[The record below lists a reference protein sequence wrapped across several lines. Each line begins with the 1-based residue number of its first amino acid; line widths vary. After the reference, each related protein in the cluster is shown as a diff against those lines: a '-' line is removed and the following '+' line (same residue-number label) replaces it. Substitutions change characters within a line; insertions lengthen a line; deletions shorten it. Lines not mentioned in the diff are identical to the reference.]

1 MHQYASL
8 DGRQSVSTPSDGIR
22 ADPFERVGSPLP
34 VPKDAPASKGSPTL
48 VASPTLAASARS
60 RTPVNGDSLYA
71 KAFGNPQLRLSI
83 HTNDGAVLG
92 EAKLRRRTQGRI
104 IKLRGDL
111 QLLAGRPE
119 EALASYAEAMTSSK
133 LVSDDVWHA
142 AALEA
147 SIGAQILLV
156 WLPTVV
162 GMVAQQSAG
171 PSPVDLS
178 TLGAQPAADTF
189 ARDLAAARES
199 PAKFAQALQLYARL
213 PVPVAGTDAL
223 LPNAAALVVSGD
235 AAHPIIYVEACL
247 RSAFISTCVWALGGW
262 TPAALQRMVDGPS
275 AFAMDSKASP
285 PLALSLRSGIARAS
299 IADPLALAAAVQPKL
314 AVADR
319 LRALST
325 MATVYGAI
333 GYARKR
339 AAVLLESA
347 AVAADAVR
355 PVSAPQTNGTG
366 KQPDVVRSAPD
377 TAGNES
383 IVRLVEKACDTYGIR
398 VVASLG
404 PHRMHRRTK
413 SSIGGPDARAA
424 VAHAEPHGWPDLQ
437 LAVATDAISVAELL
451 PDHQAALRF
460 TISSLRELAAHMPP
474 MQQLALSQMI
484 PRTFAAAQRR
494 SSRLE
499 MEYWGPTDL
508 VMSLE
513 AIPCAG

>member
-1 MHQYASL
+1 M
-8 DGRQSVSTPSDGIR
+8 
-22 ADPFERVGSPLP
+22 
-34 VPKDAPASKGSPTL
+34 PKDAPASKSSPTGT
-48 VASPTLAASARS
+48 ASPVSAGPARS
-60 RTPVNGDSLYA
+60 RTPANADSLYA
-71 KAFGNPQLRLSI
+71 KAFGNPQLRLSV
-83 HTNDGAVLG
+83 HTTDGAVLG

-119 EALASYAEAMTSSK
+119 EAIASYAEAMTSSK

-147 SIGAQILLV
+147 SISAQILIV

-162 GMVAQQSAG
+162 GTVVQQSAG

-189 ARDLAAARES
+189 ARDLAAARET

-213 PVPVAGTDAL
+213 PLPVAGTDAL

-247 RSAFISTCVWALGGW
+247 RAAFVSTCVWALGGW

-275 AFAMDSKASP
+275 GFAMDPKAAP

-299 IADPLALAAAVQPKL
+299 IADPLALAATVQPKL

-325 MATVYGAI
+325 MANLYGAI

-347 AVAADAVR
+347 AVATDAVR
-355 PVSAPQTNGTG
+355 PVSVPQTNGAG
-366 KQPDVVRSAPD
+366 GQQPDVVRSAPD

-383 IVRLVEKACDTYGIR
+383 IVRLVEKACDTYGVRI
-398 VVASLG
+398 VASLG
-404 PHRMHRRTK
+404 PDRSHRRTK
-413 SSIGGPDARAA
+413 SSIGGPDARTALA
-424 VAHAEPHGWPDLQ
+424 QAEPHGWPDLQ
-437 LAVATDAISVAELL
+437 LAVVTDAISVAELL

-474 MQQLALSQMI
+474 MQQLALSQTI
-484 PRTFAAAQRR
+484 PRTFAAAARR
-494 SSRLE
+494 TSRLE
-499 MEYWGPTDL
+499 MEYWGPADL

-513 AIPCAG
+513 AIPCVRQSLRRLTAQSLG